1 MQIEV
6 LDDHKCSLGEGPLWH
21 PKTGD
26 FFWFDIDKKLLLKR
40 SGTSTAQIQFDRHVS
55 AAGWLDE
62 QNLLVADEFGLFQF
76 NHLTKEETRI
86 ADIEND
92 NPITRSNDGRADPFA
107 GFWIGTMGKKAE
119 PESGAIYR
127 YYRGEVRQLFDKISI
142 SNSICFSPDGEYA
155 YFTDT
160 VTKKIMRQTLD
171 QTHGWPV
178 GEAELFA
185 DLSGENLNPDGSIVD
200 ANGNLW
206 NAQWGAGRVAQYAKD
221 GSFLRAIEF
230 PASQIT
236 CPAFGGENLDQLIV
250 TSAKIGLGNKEELAG
265 CTFSVSLNVKGQNEH
280 QVVL

>member
-40 SGTSTAQIQFDRHVS
+40 SGTSVEQIQFDRHVS

-76 NHLTKEETRI
+76 NHLTKDETRI

-119 PESGAIYR
+119 PEAGAIYR

-185 DLSGENLNPDGSIVD
+185 DLSGDDLNPDGSIVD

-230 PASQIT
+230 PASQVT

-250 TSAKIGLGNKEELAG
+250 TSAKIGLGDKEEFAG